1 MEEKFRLK
9 KVEELIVRDEK
20 FLFTILSYF
29 MILIIS
35 LNSIFSLSVALGI
48 TASLIFFLINILFL
62 GNTLFEKECPFL
74 RFILGSLMFLL
85 FLGIIGWAILIIY
98 NLDIIRVT
106 IALCVLAGLS
116 STMNRL
122 KARHEKQESK

>member
-1 MEEKFRLK
+1 MEKAFRLK

-20 FLFTILSYF
+20 FLFTTISCL

-48 TASLIFFLINILFL
+48 IASLIFFLINILFL
-62 GNTLFEKECPFL
+62 GHTLFEKEIPFL
-74 RFILGSLMFLL
+74 RLILGSLMLLL
-85 FLGIIGWAILIIY
+85 FLGIIGWVILIIY

-122 KARHEKQESK
+122 KTRREKQGPK